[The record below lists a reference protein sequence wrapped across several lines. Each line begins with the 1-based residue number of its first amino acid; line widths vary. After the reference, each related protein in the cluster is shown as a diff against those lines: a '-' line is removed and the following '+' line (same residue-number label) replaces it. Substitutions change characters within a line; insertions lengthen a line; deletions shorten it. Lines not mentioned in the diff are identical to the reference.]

1 MKRNVVD
8 LREDWE
14 FALGEQR
21 PAAQDFQPVALPH
34 DWCAGGQASQ
44 DAPLDAA
51 QGWFHRKTV
60 GWYRREIQLEKKNPQ
75 RRYWLDFGGVWEC
88 ATVWVNGQEIGGQRY
103 GYTPFRLE
111 ATGAVRSGMNHVLV
125 RADNRGEP
133 ADRWYS
139 GCGIY
144 RPVRWIET
152 DPDPLDEKKIIVT
165 SKIQKDGS
173 VRVLIQT
180 GMEDAVLAVL
190 SDPDGKC
197 AAEGIG
203 FGEICLQ
210 VKSPRLWS
218 AEHPVLYFLSLS
230 REDGDAVSLRIG
242 IRKVEM
248 DEEQGLRVNGQPVK
262 LRGVCLHQDLGC
274 IGIASVPELWRERL
288 IRLKETGC
296 NALRLAHHMHSAE
309 MLDLCDEM
317 GFYVYSECFDKW
329 HSGLYGRYFD
339 QDWQRDLDAMIL
351 RDRNRP
357 CILIWGVGNEVENQG
372 QATMV
377 QTLGMLTARVRDLDP
392 TRPVTYAMNPH
403 FKKEGRKIDFSQ
415 VKDIQKLVD
424 EMDEREVTEQEER
437 LDCISAIAEQV
448 DLISCNYQEQ
458 WFEDIHRR
466 NPRKLILSTEAYPYF
481 LGHPDS
487 MQNYTEQ
494 VPALIP
500 ESLPY
505 VIGSFIWTGYDYLGE
520 SMGWPSK
527 GWTGSLFR
535 MDGSPRISAWI
546 LKSHWTKE
554 PMVHLSILDN
564 GLGDELTKAHWAN
577 PPYEDVWDFPE
588 LHQGVLPYLI
598 ATNCERVEIH
608 CGERVF
614 YPPRPDEN
622 SNGTITGFVPWIPGK
637 IEVMGFQNNQCVC
650 SHELHT
656 PGKPDR
662 IELSVGVLPPPEPG
676 EERIIIAKALDREK
690 HPCIRETQAVTFR
703 TEGDAQIVAAANCNL
718 MDLMPFSSREQA
730 LWHGQAMA
738 AVRRTG
744 PGPARIIAE
753 ARGMQ
758 TGLVEWVEAE

>member
-1 MKRNVVD
+1 MA
-8 LREDWE
+8 LREGWE
-14 FALGEQR
+14 FALGERTPEDRDFR
-21 PAAQDFQPVALPH
+21 PVILPH
-34 DWCAGGQASQ
+34 DWCAGGQAAQ

-51 QGWFHRKTV
+51 QGWFHRKSV
-60 GWYRREIQLEKKNPQ
+60 GWYRLDIRVERKNPA

-111 ATGAVRSGMNHVLV
+111 ATAAVQSGINRVLV

-152 DPDPLDEKKIIVT
+152 DPDPLDERKIAVT
-165 SKIQKDGS
+165 TEIREDGS
-173 VRVLIQT
+173 AGLRIRTGTEGPVRAALT
-180 GMEDAVLAVL
+180 
-190 SDPDGKC
+190 DPDGKQ
-197 AAEGIG
+197 AAEGTG
-203 FGEICLQ
+203 AAEIRLQ
-210 VKSPRLWS
+210 VNRPQLWS
-218 AEHPVLYFLSLS
+218 ADRPALYTLTLS

-242 IRKVEM
+242 IRKAEM
-248 DEEQGLRVNGQPVK
+248 DAERGLRINGQPVK

-274 IGIASVPELWRERL
+274 LGTAAVPELWRERL
-288 IRLKETGC
+288 TKLKETGC

-339 QDWQRDLDAMIL
+339 QDWRQDLDAMVL

-372 QATMV
+372 QASMV
-377 QTLGMLTARVRDLDP
+377 KTLGMLTARVRELDP

-403 FKKEGRKIDFSQ
+403 FKKEGRKIDFSR

-424 EMDEREVTEQEER
+424 EADDREVTDPEER

-458 WFEDIHRR
+458 WFADIHRR
-466 NPRKLILSTEAYPYF
+466 MPDKPILSTEAYPYF

-487 MQNYTEQ
+487 MQNYTER
-494 VPALIP
+494 VPALVP
-500 ESLPY
+500 ETLPY
-505 VIGSFIWTGYDYLGE
+505 AIGSFIWTGYDYLGE

-546 LKSHWTKE
+546 LKSHWTRE
-554 PMVHLSILDN
+554 PMVHISILDN

-577 PPYEDVWDFPE
+577 PPYEDAWDFPE

-614 YPPRPDEN
+614 YPPRPEEN
-622 SNGTITGFVPWIPGK
+622 PNGTITGFVPWIPGK
-637 IEVMGFQNNQCVC
+637 IEVLGFRNDQSVC
-650 SHELHT
+650 RHALYT
-656 PGKPDR
+656 PGKPCQIALDA
-662 IELSVGVLPPPEPG
+662 GTLPPPEPG
-676 EERIIIAKALDREK
+676 EERIIAAKALDREK
-690 HPCIRETQAVTFR
+690 HPCIRETRAVAFR
-703 TEGDAQIVAAANCNL
+703 TEGDAQIAAAANSNL
-718 MDLMPFSSREQA
+718 MDLTPFSSHEQA
-730 LWHGQAMA
+730 FWHGQAMA
-738 AVRRTG
+738 VIRRTG
-744 PGPARIIAE
+744 PGPAHVIAE
-753 ARGMQ
+753 AEGMQ
-758 TGLVEWVEAE
+758 TGILEWAGAE